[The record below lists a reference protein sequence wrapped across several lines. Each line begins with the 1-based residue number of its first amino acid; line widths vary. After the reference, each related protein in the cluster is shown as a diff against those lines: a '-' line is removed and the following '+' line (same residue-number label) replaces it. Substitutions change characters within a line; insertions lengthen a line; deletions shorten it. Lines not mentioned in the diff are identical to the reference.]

1 MKKILLLF
9 CFAFALGPVWS
20 QTGFPHRLKDL
31 IVKIKADTGTGPTSL
46 LTSAYVQNHPDSGIY
61 YARELITYGKQNN
74 DRGILAAGLNIYSYA
89 LYNKG
94 NYPAALNIAF
104 QSLKIIENSTHTR
117 VLAGI
122 YNQVGNIY
130 KGQQNYPK
138 ALYYYRRS
146 KQVALASHDAF
157 SLGPAYFNMAFVFKE
172 TNVLDSALY
181 YSRLAVNDNN
191 PSTRLFMGYILS
203 TLGDEYLKLKNYQ
216 KALGYYQAAYK
227 LDKKNADFR
236 DGSITCISLAK
247 YYSLTGKPDSAI
259 DYAQRALYSAK
270 KVSYNKSVF
279 ESAALLAHLYEARH
293 QPDSGFKYFKL
304 SSIAKDSLYNAAKSG
319 EMENLTTDELLRQNE
334 IQAAQKAYQ
343 NKLRLY
349 ALIFGLLVLFVAALL
364 QWHNSRQR
372 KKAYS
377 LLQRQKEEIEEQKAQ
392 AMIEVALERVR
403 SRTMAMQH
411 SDELKDVI
419 QVIYEQLY
427 QLNFNIDSADFNLD
441 YRDSDDF
448 NLWVGVPGRPY
459 PAKMHI
465 PYIDHPLFNRI
476 VKAKVKVPAIIADCY
491 TSDQKNTYFK
501 HNFKFSPT
509 NIPAERQDFILS
521 GAGLAISTVLMT
533 NVALSIMN
541 YSGVPYANA
550 DNATLLRFGKVF
562 EQTYTRFKDLEQAEE
577 QAREAQIQLG
587 LERVRARA
595 MAMQSSGELAD
606 VVDIVFKELTRLDFG
621 LTHCAIAIADA
632 GSVGLTL
639 WQANSEADQ
648 PPVSFYRKSFD
659 HPYPNAAYKEWKKR
673 TPKWVYHLKGAEKK
687 AMHDYYASSQ
697 ETMYVPNAVKEGM
710 AAFDKIILSHSF
722 NNFGYLRTD
731 TTDPLS
737 EDNLDI
743 VYRFA
748 KAFDLCYTRFTD
760 IKQAEAQVKESQI
773 QLALERVR
781 ARTMAMQRSEELA
794 ETATVLFQQ
803 LYSLDVTPERVFI
816 GIPDDRSRTIELW
829 GTEQG
834 GTGMSTRFEAH
845 ADGAYSMSRIFEGW
859 EDKKTDMTVFL
870 SGEYLDEHIN
880 YVANLMHM
888 PVRMELVQDHRILYC
903 TYFSK
908 GMFVVVTPD
917 VQSEET
923 LSVLRRFA
931 AVFDQTYTRFLDLQR
946 AEAQAREAQ
955 IETALERV
963 RSRTMGMQKSDELAE
978 VIQVIYEQLHQLN
991 FDVDVAN
998 FAVDYKESDDLDI
1011 WIATTGQTYPAK
1023 IHIPYINN
1031 PIFNDLKKAKENG
1044 VDFFADTCTFEQKN
1058 EFFEHYFKYA
1068 SRTPEER
1075 KKMIF
1080 SSPGF
1085 ARSSVLTKNVVLTIF
1100 NYKSIPYTDAENE
1113 LLKRFGKVFEQTYTR
1128 FNDLQQAEAQAREAK
1143 IEVGLERVRAKA
1155 MAMQTSEELNELI
1168 GTVFGELTK
1177 LDVVLTRCL
1186 IMIFDPETKASR
1198 WWMANSELPSDPM
1211 NYYVQYHE
1219 HDAYASYIKAWQQ
1232 LVLKWRYTLKGKVKK
1247 TWDDFLFT
1255 ETELSLLP
1263 EPVIT
1268 GMKAPEQ
1275 VILSASF
1282 NNFGCLTLV
1291 SLEPLSDEH
1300 FDLLLRF
1307 AKVFDMSY
1315 TRFNDLKQAEAQAR
1329 EARIETSLE
1338 RVRAAAMAM
1347 HDSNDV
1353 GNATALV
1360 FSELYKLGITTIR
1373 CGVCI
1378 VDGATQQMEVWSA
1391 SSSQEGGVNRGAGKL
1406 DMTTHPL
1413 WIQLWNA
1420 WKQKKSSFIY
1430 ELAGKELA
1438 DYYNVITQAPGYHA
1452 PESYIAN
1459 IMPGDT
1465 RNAKQYC
1472 NCFLFNE
1479 GCVFVFTQTPF
1490 SPEISQ
1496 VLEKFTA
1503 VFGLT
1508 YRRYL
1513 DLQKAE
1519 AQAREAQIEAALERV
1534 RSKTMAM
1541 HNSADVGETVTL
1553 MFNELVKLGV
1563 DKIARCGIAIP
1574 DNNGLIELWTAK
1586 LGKDEKEE
1594 IIIGHID
1601 TAIHPMLALLYDAW
1615 KNKQVHFEYLL
1626 EGDDLT
1632 NYITALNNYRG
1643 YPIKYEIGAWG
1654 EKQYHNDFFF
1664 HEGMVFAFTFQP
1676 LSAEIAAIF
1685 KRFAGV
1691 FGQTYRR
1698 YLDLQKAEAAAREAK
1713 IEAALERV
1721 RSKAMAM
1728 RSSGDLNDTANTV
1741 FIELRK
1747 LGVDLVRCGLG
1758 LMEKET
1764 HISTIHAATNSDE
1777 GGSLEVL
1784 GNIDMNI
1791 HPVFE
1796 GIYSQ
1801 WRQNQD
1807 YFPVLE
1813 GKSLKAYYQK
1823 LHESGIAVPEWKS
1836 GEKQYGY
1843 FLQFAYGSL
1852 YAWSSKQESE
1862 ITVKTLKRFTSV
1874 ISLTYT
1880 RYIELQKAESNT
1892 KEAVKQASLDRVR
1905 AEIASMRKRNDLERI
1920 TPLIWDELTILGIPF
1935 IRCGVFI
1942 MDEEQ
1947 ELIHTFL
1954 STPDGKAIGAFHVPF
1969 DTSGN
1974 FEKMVDSWRHG
1985 VPYIDHW
1992 DEEAFSQF
2000 ADTLLKQ
2007 GAIASKAQYM
2017 RTLPHEGIHLNFLPF
2032 LQGMLYVG
2040 NTTPLSNDEIEL
2052 VQSLADAF
2060 STAYARYEDFN
2071 KLEAAKKVVE
2081 ETLTDLKAAQT
2092 QLIQSEKMASLGELT
2107 AGIAHEI
2114 QNPLNFVNN
2123 FSEVNSELIDEMK
2136 EEIQNGNIDDGL
2148 AIADDIKENE
2158 QKISMHGKR
2167 ADSIVKSMLE
2177 HSRIS
2182 SGEKQLTNINA
2193 LADEF
2198 IKLSYHGLRAKDK
2211 SFNAEMISHFD
2222 PELPKINLVQQD
2234 VGRVLL
2240 NLFNNAFYAVNQ
2252 KRKAFNGEYKPEVT
2266 VTTLTDNGQVT
2277 IKVRDNGSGIPDPI
2291 KDKIMQPF
2299 FTTKPTGEGTGL
2311 GLSLS
2316 YDIVVKG
2323 HGGKIEVE
2331 TGQGVYTE
2339 FKVTLPIS

>member
-1 MKKILLLF
+1 MKKLLLLF
-9 CFAFALGPVWS
+9 CFAFALGPVAG

-31 IVKIKADTGTGPTSL
+31 IVKIKADTGYRFTMN
-46 LTSAYVQNHPDSGIY
+46 AYVQNHPDSGIY
-61 YARELITYGKQNN
+61 YAKELITYGKQNN
-74 DRGILAAGLNIYSYA
+74 DRRILADGLNIYSYA
-89 LYNKG
+89 LYIKG

-104 QSLKIIENSTHTR
+104 QSLKIIENSTQTR
-117 VLAGI
+117 MLAGV
-122 YNQVGNIY
+122 YSLVGNIY

-146 KQVALASHDAF
+146 KQVALASHNALYF
-157 SLGPAYFNMAFVFKE
+157 GPVYFNMAFVFKE

-181 YSRLAVNDNN
+181 YSRLAVNDNG
-191 PSTRLFMGYILS
+191 PVTRLYMGYILS

-236 DGSITCISLAK
+236 DASITCISLAK

-259 DYAQRALYSAK
+259 DYAQRALYSANK
-270 KVSYNKSVF
+270 ASYKKSVF
-279 ESAALLAHLYEARH
+279 ESADLLAHLYEAKH
-293 QPDSGFKYFKL
+293 QPDSGFKYLKL
-304 SSIAKDSLYNAAKSG
+304 SSVTKDSLYNAAKSG
-319 EMENLTTDELLRQNE
+319 EMENLTTDEFLRQNE
-334 IQAAQKAYQ
+334 IQATQKAYQ

-349 ALIFGLLVLFVAALL
+349 ALIFGLLVLVVAALL
-364 QWHNSRQR
+364 QWRNSRQR
-372 KKAYS
+372 KKAYI

-476 VKAKVKVPAIIADCY
+476 VKAKVKVPAVIADCY

-509 NIPAERQDFILS
+509 TIPAERQDFILS
-521 GAGLAISTVLMT
+521 GTGLAISTVLMT

-595 MAMQSSGELAD
+595 MAMQSSGELAE
-606 VVDIVFKELTRLDFG
+606 VVDLVFKELTKLDFG

-687 AMHDYYASSQ
+687 AMHDYYASSR

-710 AAFDKIILSHSF
+710 AAFDDIILSHSF

-731 TTDPLS
+731 TTDRLS

-748 KAFDLCYTRFTD
+748 KVFELCYTRFTD
-760 IKQAEAQVKESQI
+760 IKQAEAQAKESQI

-781 ARTMAMQRSEELA
+781 ARTMAMQKSEELH
-794 ETATVLFQQ
+794 EVIQ
-803 LYSLDVTPERVFI
+803 L
-816 GIPDDRSRTIELW
+816 
-829 GTEQG
+829 
-834 GTGMSTRFEAH
+834 
-845 ADGAYSMSRIFEGW
+845 
-859 EDKKTDMTVFL
+859 
-870 SGEYLDEHIN
+870 
-880 YVANLMHM
+880 
-888 PVRMELVQDHRILYC
+888 
-903 TYFSK
+903 
-908 GMFVVVTPD
+908 
-917 VQSEET
+917 
-923 LSVLRRFA
+923 
-931 AVFDQTYTRFLDLQR
+931 VFDQLQ
-946 AEAQAREAQ
+946 
-955 IETALERV
+955 
-963 RSRTMGMQKSDELAE
+963 
-978 VIQVIYEQLHQLN
+978 QLN
-991 FDVDVAN
+991 FNIDVAN
-998 FAVDYKESDDLDI
+998 FALNYKETDDFDLLL
-1011 WIATTGQTYPAK
+1011 AVPNGKYPME
-1023 IHIPYINN
+1023 IHVPYFKH
-1031 PIFNDLKKAKENG
+1031 PVFDRFNKTKKNG
-1044 VDFFADTCTFEQKN
+1044 NLLIDTLTKDEKDS
-1058 EFFEHYFKYA
+1058 FFEHFFKYVTGVSEETKA
-1068 SRTPEER
+1068 S
-1075 KKMIF
+1075 IF
-1080 SSPGF
+1080 GRPGF
-1085 ARSSVLTKNVVLTIF
+1085 VRSSVLMRNIALTIH
-1100 NYKSIPYTDAENE
+1100 NYDGISYSEAENNT
-1113 LLKRFGKVFEQTYTR
+1113 LLRFGQVFEQTYTR
-1128 FNDLQQAEAQAREAK
+1128 FKDLEQAEQQARESQ
-1143 IEVGLERVRAKA
+1143 IQLGLERVRAKA

-1186 IMIFDPETKASR
+1186 IMIFDLETKASR
-1198 WWMANSELPSDPM
+1198 WWMANSELPAEPM

-1232 LVLKWRYTLKGKVKK
+1232 RVLKWRYTLKGKVKK

-1268 GMKAPEQ
+1268 GMKAPGQ

-1378 VDGATQQMEVWSA
+1378 VDGAKQQMEVWSA
-1391 SSSQEGGVNRGAGKL
+1391 SSSQEGEVNRGAGKL

-1420 WKQKKSSFIY
+1420 WKQKRSSFTY

-1438 DYYNVITQAPGYHA
+1438 DYYSAIKNAPGYQA

-1479 GCVFVFTQTPF
+1479 GCVFVFTQTPC

-1954 STPDGKAIGAFHVPF
+1954 STPDGKAIGAFHIPF

-1974 FEKMVDSWRHG
+1974 FEIMVGQWRNKE
-1985 VPYIDHW
+1985 PYIAHW
-1992 DEEAFSQF
+1992 KEEAFSQF
-2000 ADTLLKQ
+2000 ADTLVKQ
-2007 GAIASKAQYM
+2007 GAISSKAQYM
-2017 RTLPHEGIHLNFLPF
+2017 RTLPHEGVHLNFLPF

-2040 NTTPLSNDEIEL
+2040 NTTPLNNDEIEL

-2148 AIADDIKENE
+2148 AIAGDIKENE

-2211 SFNAEMISHFD
+2211 SFNAEMIAHFD
-2222 PELPKINLVQQD
+2222 PELPKINVVQQD
-2234 VGRVLL
+2234 IGRVLL

-2252 KRKAFNGEYKPEVT
+2252 KKKALNGEYKPEVT
-2266 VTTLTDNGQVT
+2266 VTTLTENGHVT
-2277 IKVRDNGSGIPDPI
+2277 IKVKDNGSGIPDPI